1 MDNSSRIHI
10 SKAQS
15 FTQVH
20 VEDVEILP
28 AGIVRRKPKFT
39 LVRLR
44 AAPKISAKSGWI
56 CIYARYA
63 PRGDFFSMILG
74 A

>member
-20 VEDVEILP
+20 VEDVEILS
-28 AGIVRRKPKFT
+28 AGIVRRKPKST

-44 AAPKISAKSGWI
+44 AVPKIPANQDRFAFTRDMRRAAI
-56 CIYARYA
+56 FLA
-63 PRGDFFSMILG
+63 
-74 A
+74 